1 MRSIG
6 VTIEYF
12 YLLPQNEQGYF
23 PWFPHTLFLKS
34 GSLWPNKQWKSSK
47 LGKSGWKWVKGFSDA
62 DGEKRGRR
70 WTLDHL
76 EYR

>member
-47 LGKSGWKWVKGFSDA
+47 LGKS
-62 DGEKRGRR
+62 E
-70 WTLDHL
+70 
-76 EYR
+76 